1 MHEKLFIINI
11 HEHLGNQTPKQS
23 STSLTSDPS
32 KTRPKPP
39 LITSPLKE
47 NKISV
52 AQHLNSHDH
61 LYHLRRTDC
70 RCVSLLA
77 GKGRDIRFHHPT
89 PPLLWRLTIP
99 LHPSYEDLPSH
110 CTPVIKTYHPTA
122 PPLWKLIIP
131 LLPRHENLPSHS
143 SPVMKSD
150 PCSSTEWIS
159 DYILNR
165 HVCRKQKYKQTLS
178 ILEITTLTWVFQLH
192 HLDHVLS

>member
-1 MHEKLFIINI
+1 M
-11 HEHLGNQTPKQS
+11 
-23 STSLTSDPS
+23 
-32 KTRPKPP
+32 
-39 LITSPLKE
+39 
-47 NKISV
+47 
-52 AQHLNSHDH
+52 
-61 LYHLRRTDC
+61 
-70 RCVSLLA
+70 
-77 GKGRDIRFHHPT
+77 
-89 PPLLWRLTIP
+89 
-99 LHPSYEDLPSH
+99 
-110 CTPVIKTYHPTA
+110 KTYHPTA

-192 HLDHVLS
+192 HRSRVILTLEPLRMTPHLISPHSVTFRSNNLRSSWLLNKFSCQYLKKCKQNRALLFNHKPAQKLDPS

>member
-61 LYHLRRTDC
+61 LYHQRRTDC

-77 GKGRDIRFHHPT
+77 EKGRDIRSHHPT

-122 PPLWKLIIP
+122 PRLWRLTIP
-131 LLPRHENLPSHS
+131 LHPRYENLLSHS
-143 SPVMKSD
+143 SPVMKTYHPTPPPLWRATHVAPRNES
-150 PCSSTEWIS
+150 PITFWTAMSAGNKNIS
-159 DYILNR
+159 KHYQYW
-165 HVCRKQKYKQTLS
+165 K
-178 ILEITTLTWVFQLH
+178 
-192 HLDHVLS
+192 